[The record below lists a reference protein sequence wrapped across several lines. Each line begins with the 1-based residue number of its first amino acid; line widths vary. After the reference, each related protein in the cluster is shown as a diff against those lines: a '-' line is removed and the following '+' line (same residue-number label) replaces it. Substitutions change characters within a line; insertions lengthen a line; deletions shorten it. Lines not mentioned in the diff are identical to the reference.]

1 MGRKLLTL
9 IITCSGCFYR
19 NTLPPCT
26 NNISFRICAI
36 SKHCFKVQRTT
47 SLQAFSEACASSS
60 SSTWNVFVFVVL
72 KQQKEAARKTA
83 VPGESVTFGQSATF
97 ALIRKMDVGI
107 TTAHGGTEI
116 ARGSALLCRLQLLGT
131 TEHGGSAPLWLHIC
145 SPTANTLNVKQT
157 QHAPAEAFRG
167 VCFPASCSFCS
178 GYWVVTENCLIS
190 TIFFYS
196 ILGEKHISSKKFSW
210 KPKLALLKERLDL
223 GSCLPCLK
231 QTLVTE
237 LLAISKTD
245 ALLYLC
251 FPRHTHTY

>member
-1 MGRKLLTL
+1 
-9 IITCSGCFYR
+9 
-19 NTLPPCT
+19 
-26 NNISFRICAI
+26 
-36 SKHCFKVQRTT
+36 
-47 SLQAFSEACASSS
+47 
-60 SSTWNVFVFVVL
+60 
-72 KQQKEAARKTA
+72 
-83 VPGESVTFGQSATF
+83 
-97 ALIRKMDVGI
+97 MDVS
-107 TTAHGGTEI
+107 TEI
-116 ARGSALLCRLQLLGT
+116 HFHHVQTTLVSEFVLLANTASKCKERLLCRPSQRPVPPAAAAHEMCLSLWFWNSRRKLQGRQLSLESLSPLGSQQLLLWSVKWMWASPQLMVALKQLEAQLYCAVLQLLGT
-131 TEHGGSAPLWLHIC
+131 TEHDGSVPLWLHIC

-210 KPKLALLKERLDL
+210 KPKLALLKEGLDL

-251 FPRHTHTY
+251 FPTHTHTSIWYLVLEPERRL